1 MGILFGALAVWDGVR
16 KEIEKQWQF
25 FIKKTKNNYNKDLPS
40 NEVLFMIFKLL
51 FECEDNDKKKT
62 SSCYMNQY
70 EHYANY
76 ITKYWNK
83 E

>member
-1 MGILFGALAVWDGVR
+1 MASVRPQDYLKGYKIGFEDGK
-16 KEIEKQWQF
+16 KEAMLEVQKLNENTSI
-25 FIKKTKNNYNKDLPS
+25 PS
-40 NEVLFMIFKLL
+40 NETMFRIFRLL
-51 FECEDNDKKKT
+51 FECQEIDRQT

-76 ITKYWNK
+76 ITLNWAK

>member
-1 MGILFGALAVWDGVR
+1 
-16 KEIEKQWQF
+16 
-25 FIKKTKNNYNKDLPS
+25 
-40 NEVLFMIFKLL
+40 MIFKLL

-76 ITKYWNK
+76 MTKYWNK